1 VDELIRT
8 KYVLKHFS
16 FSEIGRWWHGGEEID
31 IIALNEATKD
41 IVFAECKWQKLS
53 QKEAKRVL
61 FDLQEKANTLSG
73 TSKKKR
79 IFCDICQKIEGKEA
93 LRKSGFLAWDMED

>member
-1 VDELIRT
+1 MFEVLVDELIRT

-41 IVFAECKWQKLS
+41 IVFAECKC
-53 QKEAKRVL
+53 R
-61 FDLQEKANTLSG
+61 N
-73 TSKKKR
+73 
-79 IFCDICQKIEGKEA
+79 
-93 LRKSGFLAWDMED
+93 